1 VNHINKLDCEGGKT
15 MAVTI
20 FTWFLI
26 VLMVLLAIASVKF
39 IISSC
44 YQVYKKFHTISEK
57 KRGPLNKSIQV

>member
-1 VNHINKLDCEGGKT
+1 

>member
-1 VNHINKLDCEGGKT
+1 

-44 YQVYKKFHTISEK
+44 YQVYKKFHRISEE
-57 KRGPLNKSIQV
+57 KRGSLNKSIQV